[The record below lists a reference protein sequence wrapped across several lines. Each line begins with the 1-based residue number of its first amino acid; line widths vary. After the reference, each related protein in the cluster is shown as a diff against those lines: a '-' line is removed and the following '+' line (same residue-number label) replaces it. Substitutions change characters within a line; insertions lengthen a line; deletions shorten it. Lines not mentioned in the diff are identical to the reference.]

1 MRLRTLYG
9 WVPDRR
15 PHRPVRTFEPNP
27 AAALLKLVRRAG
39 EVGVEPAAALLKLP
53 VASVAAE
60 ADRLAAARL
69 HRQSGHLAGRRHPG
83 EQMTTA
89 AATNGIVTPDRPS
102 GTQGHAGRHPRGDQ
116 GRGPLVR
123 LDL

>member
-60 ADRLAAARL
+60 ADRLAAA
-69 HRQSGHLAGRRHPG
+69 GYIAK
-83 EQMTTA
+83 
-89 AATNGIVTPDRPS
+89 V
-102 GTQGHAGRHPRGDQ
+102 GTL
-116 GRGPLVR
+116 LVAVIR
-123 LDL
+123 ESK